1 MKKFL
6 LFGSSG
12 QLGTALR
19 STLPG
24 LGEVIAC
31 DRSVIDLSQI
41 NQLEKLI
48 ETIQPTHIINASAYT
63 AVDLAESEPE
73 LAHRINAL
81 APASMAKLASKINAR
96 FIHYSTDY
104 VFDGSKGSPY
114 LESDP
119 TAPLNQYGES
129 KALGERAIQES
140 GCQHLILRTS
150 WVYSST
156 GKNFLKTMLKLA
168 QTHSEI
174 KVVNDQIGA
183 PTSADFLAQITQ
195 QIISTLGDQSGI
207 YHLTPTGHTS
217 WHGFAQAILANHSV
231 NLLPIPTEA
240 YPTPAKR
247 PLNSRLS
254 TDKICKAFD
263 LTLKH
268 WQVYLDEELSKYET
282 HSACP

>member
-19 STLPG
+19 STLPD

-31 DRSVIDLSQI
+31 DRSVIDLNQI
-41 NQLEKLI
+41 SQLESFI
-48 ETIQPTHIINASAYT
+48 EKIQPTHIINASAYT
-63 AVDLAESEPE
+63 AVDRAESEPE

-81 APASMAKLASKINAR
+81 VPASMAKLALQLNAR

-104 VFDGSKGSPY
+104 VFDGSKESPY

-119 TAPLNQYGES
+119 IAPLNQYGET

-140 GCQHLILRTS
+140 GCNHLILRTS
-150 WVYSST
+150 WVYSDT
-156 GKNFLKTMLKLA
+156 GSNFLKTMLRLA
-168 QTHSEI
+168 QNQSEI

-183 PTSADFLAQITQ
+183 PTSADFLAQTTTHLIHTFNQ
-195 QIISTLGDQSGI
+195 QNEI
-207 YHLTPTGHTS
+207 YHLTPSGHTS
-217 WHGFAQAILANHSV
+217 WYGFAQAILGNHSV
-231 NLLPIPTEA
+231 KLTPICTKD

-247 PLNSRLS
+247 PANSRLS
-254 TDKICKAFD
+254 TEKLCKEFD
-263 LTLKH
+263 LTFEN
-268 WQVYLDEELSKYET
+268 WQVYLDQELSKHEANAT
-282 HSACP
+282 RS